1 MKSSM
6 KPGLLF
12 LLLITGSHLYANFSQ
27 AHWRWRKDNG
37 SQSRATWHS
46 PQDFPTTNPFI
57 PGQPIRIRIEIVN
70 SLGNNETGV
79 IGLQYQRGSSG
90 AWTAVTDSIAGHD
103 FAMARFSPFIRDGEA
118 TTSQIRDDGAGTFA
132 GGKEL
137 VSTWQFPDTL
147 DAGTKQEFEWDIR
160 PTDSLAE
167 DSVYQFRMTFTGTTD
182 GFTYISPV
190 PDMMLLSAN
199 AIPVNPGIYKDPE
212 VTEFFNRD
220 SGWIASDGSATI
232 PLSDGRDLWAMDD
245 SYINNYDTMAGTTG
259 CLFQVRNSALVQPI
273 GNWQWTQT
281 STLTGNGPGIPSF
294 FKNNSSDNYLIWPTG
309 GYQRGDTVYVYC
321 MNIMNSSGGLGF
333 TSGGNDFLGKLVFPS
348 LTVAGFD
355 SLQNFNGITFGIGF
369 DTAEPGNYIY
379 TWGTQAAFITSN
391 VVVAR
396 FPRNNPG
403 ARWSFWNGSAWD
415 TAISHIAPI
424 ATGASNGVYVAKVR
438 NKYVLVSTE
447 FAIACNGG
455 THLYS
460 ATADSLTGPFSPQKT
475 LYTIP
480 DNDLGNSPFWYGPNI
495 HPEYINSK
503 NELLITYDIN
513 GYSNCEPACINNG
526 FNPDYYRPRGLR
538 VPLQLIDSSI
548 SPYDQ
553 PPPFGGGPVD
563 GHGDGYGD
571 GLESWHLNAWP
582 NPTRGCITI
591 AYQGFNSPDAYLVV
605 RNVTGQPVYANR
617 ISLSGPS
624 GTYTINLPGALSSG
638 AYFLQ
643 MQNSDYSRVVKV
655 LLQ

>member
-1 MKSSM
+1 MKRA
-6 KPGLLF
+6 LLF
-12 LLLITGSHLYANFSQ
+12 SLLCLLLLGVSGTVFANFSE

-37 SQSRATWHS
+37 SQSGATWHS

-57 PGQPIRIRIEIVN
+57 PGTPVRLRIEIVN
-70 SLGNNETGV
+70 SLGNNETGT

-90 AWTAVTDSIAGHD
+90 AWTAVTDSMAGQD
-103 FAMARFSPFIRDGEA
+103 FVMAAFSPFVQDGQA
-118 TTSQIRDDGAGTFA
+118 TTSQVRDDGAGTFA
-132 GGKEL
+132 GGKVL
-137 VSTWQFPDTL
+137 VSTYQFPDTL
-147 DAGTKQEFEWDIR
+147 NAGTKQEFEWDVR
-160 PTDSLAE
+160 PTESLAQ
-167 DSVYQFRMTFTGTTD
+167 DSVYQFRMSFTGTTD

-190 PDMMLLSAN
+190 PDMMLLSAGV
-199 AIPVNPGIYKDPE
+199 IPVNPGIYKDPL
-212 VTEFFNRD
+212 VTGFFNRD
-220 SGWIASDGSATI
+220 SGWIASDGAASI

-259 CLFQVRNSALVQPI
+259 CLFQVRNAGLVQPN
-273 GNWQWTQT
+273 GDWQWTKT
-281 STLTGNGPGIPSF
+281 STLTGNGPGIPSL
-294 FKNNSSDNYLIWPTG
+294 FKNNPSDNYLLWPTG

-333 TSGGNDFLGKLVFPS
+333 TSGGNDFLAKMAFPS
-348 LTVAGFD
+348 LTVVGFD
-355 SLQNFNGITFGIGF
+355 PLQSFNGITFGVGF
-369 DTAEPGNYIY
+369 DTVEKGNYIY
-379 TWGTQAAFITSN
+379 TWGIQSAFISSN

-396 FPRNNPG
+396 FPRNNP
-403 ARWSFWNGSAWD
+403 AAHWSFWNGSAWD

-447 FAIACNGG
+447 FAVSCDAG
-455 THLYS
+455 THLFS
-460 ATADSLTGPFSPQKT
+460 ATADSLTGPFTAQKT

-480 DNDLGNSPFWYGPNI
+480 DDNLGHSPFWYAPNI
-495 HPEYINSK
+495 HPEYINSR

-548 SPYDQ
+548 SLYDQ
-553 PPPFGGGPVD
+553 PTGFAGGSGF
-563 GHGDGYGD
+563 GHGDGQGD
-571 GLESWHLNAWP
+571 GWRLNAYP
-582 NPTRGCITI
+582 NPARGCINLS
-591 AYQGFNSPDAYLVV
+591 YEGFNGRDAYLVI
-605 RNVTGQPVYANR
+605 RNTTGQPVYANR
-617 ISLSGPS
+617 IPLSGPA
-624 GTYTINLPGALSSG
+624 GTYTVYLPKGLSRG

-643 MQNSDYSRVVKV
+643 MQSGDYNRVVKV

>member
-1 MKSSM
+1 MK
-6 KPGLLF
+6 LVLFF
-12 LLLITGSHLYANFSQ
+12 LLLIAGSPLYANFSQ

-37 SQSRATWHS
+37 SQIRATWHS
-46 PQDFPTTNPFI
+46 SQDFPTTNPFV
-57 PGQPIRIRIEIVN
+57 PGQSIRIRMEIVN

-90 AWTAVTDSIAGHD
+90 AWTAVTDSITGHD
-103 FAMARFSPFIRDGEA
+103 FVMARFSPFVRDGEA

-132 GGKEL
+132 GGKVL

-147 DAGTKQEFEWDIR
+147 NAGTKQEFEWAIR
-160 PTDSLAE
+160 PTDSVVR
-167 DSVYQFRMTFTGTTD
+167 DSVYQFRMTFTGTMD

-190 PDMMLLSAN
+190 PDMMLLSAGV
-199 AIPVNPGIYKDPE
+199 IPVNPGIYKDPL

-379 TWGTQAAFITSN
+379 AWGTQAAFITSN

-460 ATADSLTGPFSPQKT
+460 ATADSLTGPFSAQKT

-480 DNDLGNSPFWYGPNI
+480 DNDLGHSPFWYGPNI

>member
-1 MKSSM
+1 MK
-6 KPGLLF
+6 LLLFF
-12 LLLITGSHLYANFSQ
+12 LLLIACSPLYANFSQ

-37 SQSRATWHS
+37 SQTRATWHS
-46 PQDFPTTNPFI
+46 SQDFPTTNPFI
-57 PGQPIRIRIEIVN
+57 PGQSIRIRMEIVN
-70 SLGNNETGV
+70 SLGNNETGM

-90 AWTAVTDSIAGHD
+90 AWTVVTDSIAGHD
-103 FAMARFSPFIRDGEA
+103 FVMARYSPFVRDGEA

-132 GGKEL
+132 GGKVL

-147 DAGTKQEFEWDIR
+147 NAGMKQEFEWDIR
-160 PTDSLAE
+160 PTDSLVR

-199 AIPVNPGIYKDPE
+199 AIPVNPGIDKDPL

-220 SGWIASDGSATI
+220 SGWIASDGSASI

-259 CLFQVRNSALVQPI
+259 CLFQVRNSVLVQPT
-273 GNWQWTQT
+273 GDWQWPKT
-281 STLTGNGPGIPSF
+281 STLIGNGPGIPSF
-294 FKNNSSDNYLIWPTG
+294 FKNNPNDNYLMWPTG

-333 TSGGNDFLGKLVFPS
+333 SSGGNDFLAKMVFPS
-348 LTVAGFD
+348 LTVVGFD
-355 SLQNFNGITFGIGF
+355 SLQNFNGITFGVGF
-369 DTAEPGNYIY
+369 DTAEKGNYIY
-379 TWGTQAAFITSN
+379 TWGVQSAFITSN

-403 ARWSFWNGSAWD
+403 APWSFWNGSAWD
-415 TAISHIAPI
+415 TSISHIAPI

-447 FAIACNGG
+447 FTVSCDAG

-460 ATADSLTGPFSPQKT
+460 ATADSLTGPFSAQKT

-480 DNDLGNSPFWYGPNI
+480 DNDLGHTPFWYGPNI
-495 HPEYINSK
+495 HPEYINNK

-526 FNPDYYRPRGLR
+526 FDPDYYRPRGLR

-553 PPPFGGGPVD
+553 PPAFGGGPIA
-563 GHGDGYGD
+563 GHGDGQEG
-571 GLESWHLNAWP
+571 WQLNAYP
-582 NPTRGCITI
+582 NPARHCINVS
-591 AYQGFNSPDAYLVV
+591 YEGFNSRDAYLVI

-617 ISLSGPS
+617 IALSGPA
-624 GTYTINLPGALSSG
+624 GTYTINLPGGLSSG

-643 MQNSDYSRVVKV
+643 MESSVYSRVVKI

>member
-1 MKSSM
+1 M
-6 KPGLLF
+6 KPSMTLLF
-12 LLLITGSHLYANFSQ
+12 LLLIAGSPLYANFSQ

-37 SQSRATWHS
+37 SQTRATWHS
-46 PQDFPTTNPFI
+46 PQDFPTTNPFV
-57 PGQPIRIRIEIVN
+57 PGQAIRIRMEIYN

-103 FAMARFSPFIRDGEA
+103 FVMARFSPFVQDGEA

-132 GGKEL
+132 GGKVL

-147 DAGTKQEFEWDIR
+147 NAGTKQEFEWDVR
-160 PTDSLAE
+160 PTDSLAQ

-182 GFTYISPV
+182 NFNYGSPV

-199 AIPVNPGIYKDPE
+199 AIPVNPGIYEDPR
-212 VTEFFNRD
+212 VKEFFNRD
-220 SGWIASDGSATI
+220 SGWIASDGSSSI

-259 CLFQVRNSALVQPI
+259 CLFQVRNAALVQPT
-273 GNWQWTQT
+273 GNWQWPKT
-281 STLTGNGPGIPSF
+281 STLIGNGPGIPSF
-294 FKNNSSDNYLIWPTG
+294 FKNNPNDNYLMWPTG

-333 TSGGNDFLGKLVFPS
+333 SSGGNDFLGKIVFPS
-348 LTVAGFD
+348 LAVVGFD
-355 SLQNFNGITFGIGF
+355 SLQNFNGITFGVGF

-379 TWGTQAAFITSN
+379 TWGIQSAFISSN

-396 FPRNNPG
+396 FPRNNP
-403 ARWSFWNGSAWD
+403 AAPWSFWNGSAWD

-447 FAIACNGG
+447 FAVSCDAG

-460 ATADSLTGPFSPQKT
+460 STADSLTGPFSPQKT

-480 DNDLGNSPFWYGPNI
+480 DNDLGHTPFWYGPNI
-495 HPEYINSK
+495 HPEYINNK

-526 FNPDYYRPRGLR
+526 FDPDYYRPRGLR

-553 PPPFGGGPVD
+553 SPAFGGDPVGGHGE
-563 GHGDGYGD
+563 GHGDEH
-571 GLESWHLNAWP
+571 ESWQLNAYP
-582 NPTRGCITI
+582 NPARHCINVS
-591 AYQGFNSPDAYLVV
+591 YEGFNSRDAYLVI
-605 RNVTGQPVYANR
+605 RNVTGQPVYTNR
-617 ISLSGPS
+617 VSLSGPT
-624 GTYTINLPGALSSG
+624 GTYTINLPGGLSSG

-643 MQNSDYSRVVKV
+643 MESSAYSRAVKI